1 MYGQCIFEY
10 GHATPPPHLSLVRT
24 SLTHALSLSLLHT
37 LTLALITKTEQFLKD
52 LTLQFRAVG
61 TNVCQLLTPI
71 IFILFVGIMQVI
83 VNFILRDHHYP
94 VPGTETPYLP
104 PVNPGRLLDC
114 RYVNV

>member
-10 GHATPPPHLSLVRT
+10 GHATPPSSLITRSHVT
-24 SLTHALSLSLLHT
+24 HTCSLFLLHT
-37 LTLALITKTEQFLKD
+37 LTLTLITKTEQFLKD